1 MEKQMV
7 DKQLTL
13 IIQVHLT
20 TGLIKEHKY
29 HIAQIEDATK
39 ILNSIANS
47 FTKKTLQWLVMQKD
61 IPQILALEYPMTMYN
76 PSHVMLI
83 VHRIE
88 EKVVVVSP
96 KVGSSN
102 PQ

>member
-83 VHRIE
+83 EHRIE